1 MDEGTLVTIGT
12 IGMVIAFV
20 IMSVWPIADEWFKD
34 LEEGDDNR
42 IDKW

>member
-12 IGMVIAFV
+12 IGMVIAFIV
-20 IMSVWPIADEWFKD
+20 MSVWPITDKWFD
-34 LEEGDDNR
+34 NDDDNDR